1 MTIDTLYALANSNDP
16 AIAKRAVVAL
26 QITEAHNQGEVTT
39 EEYQELC
46 RDMCRMDAL
55 DHECANVELKT
66 ALVTAVFTVAQLV

>member
-1 MTIDTLYALANSNDP
+1 MSIDTLYALAACTDA

-26 QITEAHNQGEVTT
+26 QITESHNRGDISTD
-39 EEYQELC
+39 EYQELC

-55 DHECANVELKT
+55 DHECTSVEFKT

>member
-16 AIAKRAVVAL
+16 SIAKRAVVAL